1 VPGLQYVN
9 ESRWPDVYADI
20 AFAGTGSA
28 AEVVT
33 VCGCCV
39 PAPVELCCCDP
50 AGLRVLEGDEECAN
64 APFPVPDPAKTVSLV
79 FEWCGLAATEQII
92 GGVNTYYATEN
103 IDEFVCNT
111 TGRYGAED
119 SYTQATRKEIG
130 VTILSGGGLFT
141 CGYEKS
147 FTVSVG
153 QEGTGFRLLG
163 GSYTPW
169 ENVIVSE
176 IYDCTVYQCFDG
188 SAAVVTMDLT
198 DNTTDDTCGGV
209 GNFDPC
215 KFTDPELTVVIAP

>member
-1 VPGLQYVN
+1 MPLYVQN
-9 ESRWPDVYADI
+9 GNLLNKT
-20 AFAGTGSA
+20 GTLGTS
-28 AEVVT
+28 V
-33 VCGCCV
+33 GCCCDPPV
-39 PAPVELCCCDP
+39 PPPPEELCCCDP

-79 FEWCGLAATEQII
+79 FEWCGLTATEQII

-130 VTILSGGGLFT
+130 VAILSGGGLFT